1 MQHTQKDHLR
11 RQLGYIQKSCEAY
24 DAGDD
29 AEALRVATALR
40 ILIHQ
45 TMNSDS
51 LLSQMGINNI
61 IRLLSTIKPVSAT
74 EGVADGVSVLSPRG
88 NRLVHPSLGSSGHSE
103 FLAVDDWWNQAVFSR
118 ENKTITRKDMVLLG
132 ANKDGGAHVDKRIGG
147 KGKMLREGGFWVD
160 GVIRGKA
167 IDMGDFHLVGLR
179 QFGYE
184 ILNSP
189 DLVRSAQA

>member
-11 RQLGYIQKSCEAY
+11 RQLGFIQKSCETY

-29 AEALRVATALR
+29 AEALRVAIAVR

-45 TMNSDS
+45 NTNSNS
-51 LLSQMGINNI
+51 LLNQMGVNNTI
-61 IRLLSTIKPVSAT
+61 KLLSTIKPAPVT
-74 EGVADGVSVLSPRG
+74 KGVVDGISVLFPMG
-88 NRLVHPSLGSSGHSE
+88 NRLVHPPLGSTGYSE
-103 FLAVDDWWNQAVFSR
+103 FVAVDDWWNQPVFSR
-118 ENKTITRKDMVLLG
+118 ENRTIARRDMVLLG
-132 ANKDGGAHVDKRIGG
+132 ANKDGGAHVDKKIGD
-147 KGKMLREGGFWVD
+147 KGKMLREGGFWAD

-167 IDMGDFHLVGLR
+167 IDMSDFHLVGLR

-189 DLVRSAQA
+189 DLVRLTRV